1 MCIPFLAPIGV
12 ALGASESAAA
22 AAGTMAV
29 LSVAATAASA
39 GVSYAG
45 QKQAADSQK
54 YQYQEG
60 QRLAQENLQLQYQQV
75 GVRQREEQISKA
87 QQVQQ
92 IRQEAE
98 SAFGSIRTT
107 TGEAGIQGNS
117 VNMLMAEFS
126 RQQNES
132 IANVNLNYDF
142 RSRQLMIE
150 QLGMQGQA
158 DGTMI
163 RSYPTTTAP
172 SPLAPALQIGGG
184 VLGAINQYGNV
195 DKMNFGTGSA
205 PSANYSTLARREA
218 FMGSI
223 PTSVRMVSRGWYNR

>member
-1 MCIPFLAPIGV
+1 
-12 ALGASESAAA
+12 
-22 AAGTMAV
+22 MAV
-29 LSVAATAASA
+29 LSVAATAAGA

-54 YQYQEG
+54 YQYEEG

-98 SAFGSIRTT
+98 TAFGSIRTT

-117 VNMLMAEFS
+117 VNMLMNEFT

-172 SPLAPALQIGGG
+172 SPFTPALQIGGG
-184 VLGAINQYGNV
+184 VLGAMNTYGNV
-195 DKMNFGTGSA
+195 ERMGWGSESA
-205 PSANYSTLARREA
+205 PSANYSTLARRDA
-218 FMGSI
+218 FMGSM
-223 PTSVRMVSRGWYNR
+223 PTSVRMLNRGW